1 MMRRRSACRAGRW
14 LAAVAAVAAP
24 AAAHE
29 ISAPPVK
36 VQAHYEEGVGTS
48 NAASSGAVTAKRIET
63 RPVLRAGEILEFVPG
78 VIVTQHSGDGKA
90 NQYFLRGFNLDHGT
104 DLAISVAG
112 MPVNMPTHGHGQ
124 GYADLSFLIPE
135 LVSRINY
142 RKGPYFAEQG
152 DFASAGAIALR
163 YADSLPSN
171 TATVTLGSGNYR
183 RALLTGSPDVGSG
196 HLVYGLEVLGND
208 GPWQNPADYRK
219 LNGVLRLTQG
229 TLSDGWDV
237 NLMAYDGKW
246 DATDQ
251 IPRRAVERGEI
262 DRFGAVDATD
272 GGRSSRYSLSGS
284 RYADFGW
291 GRFEMDA
298 YAIRYSMNL
307 FSNFT
312 YFLDNPVQGDQFEQ
326 VDRRTVVG
334 IHPRVSMAA
343 TLGGFDMLNRIGLQG
358 RFDDIEQVGLY
369 STAARERLSTTR
381 DDKVKQGSL
390 GVYGENATQWLS
402 WMRTV
407 AGVRFDQYR
416 FDVNSNVAVNSGKLD
431 DSIVSPKLNVIFGP
445 WKQTELFVNWG
456 QGFHSNDARGTVI
469 RVDPKTGQPAVPVTP
484 LVKSRGQEIGVRT
497 EIIPGLQS
505 SLALWELKLDS
516 ELLFIGDAGTTE
528 ASRPSRRRGVEWT
541 NHYVTDNGW
550 RVDLQLS
557 ASRARFSDED
567 PAGNFIPG
575 SIERVASLG
584 VTYDPGGRWFAALQ
598 ERYFGSRPLVEDN
611 SERSPITSLTNLRV
625 GYRIDRTWQ
634 VRLDVFNLFNRKNDD
649 ITYFYNSCL
658 RSEQGDARC
667 NPLAPSRDGIPG
679 QHFHPVEPLAARVSV
694 SATF

>member
-1 MMRRRSACRAGRW
+1 MQWIRTVSRALPWPALCMAGAASA
-14 LAAVAAVAAP
+14 L
-24 AAAHE
+24 AHE
-29 ISAPPVK
+29 ISAPAVK
-36 VQAHYEEGVGTS
+36 VKGHYEEGVGS
-48 NAASSGAVTAKRIET
+48 SDAASSGAVTAARIET

-104 DLAISVAG
+104 DLAISVSG

-124 GYADLSFLIPE
+124 GYADLSFVIPE
-135 LVSRINY
+135 LVSRIGY

-163 YADSLPSN
+163 YADSLPAK

-183 RALLTGSPDVGSG
+183 RVLLTGSPDAGSG

-208 GPWQNPADYRK
+208 GPWQHPSDYRK

-229 TLSDGWDV
+229 TLANGWDV

-251 IPRRAVERGEI
+251 IPRRAVEAGTI
-262 DRFGAVDATD
+262 DRFGLVDPTD
-272 GGRSSRYSLSGS
+272 GGKSSRYSLSGS

-291 GRFEMDA
+291 GRFELDA

-326 VDRRTVVG
+326 GDKRAILG
-334 IHPRVSMAA
+334 IHPRVSFVG
-343 TLGGFDMLNRIGLQG
+343 TLAGFETLTRVGLQG
-358 RFDDIEQVGLY
+358 RFDHIDHVGLY
-369 STAARERLSTTR
+369 STVERSRTGTTR
-381 DDKVKQGSL
+381 EDDVKQGSL
-390 GVYGENATQWLS
+390 GFYAENATQWLPWLRS
-402 WMRTV
+402 VVGARV
-407 AGVRFDQYR
+407 DQYR
-416 FDVNSNVAVNSGKLD
+416 FDVRSSIAQNSGKLD
-431 DSIVSPKLNVIFGP
+431 DQIVSPKLNLVFGP
-445 WKQTELFVNWG
+445 WSRTELFVNWG

-469 RVDPKTGQPAVPVTP
+469 RVDPKDPAIAAVPVTP
-484 LVKSRGQEIGVRT
+484 LVKSRGQEVGVRT

-528 ASRPSRRRGVEWT
+528 ASRPSRRTGLEWN
-541 NHYVTDNGW
+541 NHYLTDTGW
-550 RVDLQLS
+550 RVDLQV
-557 ASRARFSDED
+557 AATRARFTDND
-567 PAGNFIPG
+567 PAGDRIPG
-575 SIERVASLG
+575 AIDRVASVG

-598 ERYFGSRPLVEDN
+598 ERFFGSRPLVEDN
-611 SERSPITSLTNLRV
+611 SERSPITSLTNARL

-634 VRLDVFNLFNRKNDD
+634 VRLDVFNLFNRKSDD

-658 RSEQGDARC
+658 RTELADPRC
-667 NPLAPSRDGIPG
+667 ASGGGGIPG
-679 QHFHPVEPLAARVSV
+679 QHFHPVEPLAARLSV